1 MENDDVTVLL
11 VWNGPGVGKKWQLD
25 GVLRSLKRERGEDS
39 SDEEAVVVKEK
50 RIGKIKPEKIK

>member
-25 GVLRSLKRERGEDS
+25 GVLRTLKRERGEE

-50 RIGKIKPEKIK
+50 RIGKIKPEKMK

>member
-25 GVLRSLKRERGEDS
+25 GVLRPLTRERGEE

-50 RIGKIKPEKIK
+50 RIGKIKPEKMN

>member
-25 GVLRSLKRERGEDS
+25 GVLRTLKRERGEE

-50 RIGKIKPEKIK
+50 RIGKIKPQKMN

>member
-25 GVLRSLKRERGEDS
+25 GVLRTLKRERGEE

-50 RIGKIKPEKIK
+50 RIGKIKPEKMN